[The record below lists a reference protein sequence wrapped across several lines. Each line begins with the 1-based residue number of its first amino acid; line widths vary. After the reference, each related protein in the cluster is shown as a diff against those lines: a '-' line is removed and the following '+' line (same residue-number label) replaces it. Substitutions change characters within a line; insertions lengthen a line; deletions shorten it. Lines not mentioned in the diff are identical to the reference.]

1 MKLAFSAAA
10 LLASSLG
17 ALAAD
22 LPARTEAPAPLP
34 PSFALAPLSSIY
46 GASDWSGFYAGGA
59 LSVRPPSGK
68 SSLSAGNYAF
78 PANGVGGDDVDLDP
92 DETGSQLSDF
102 SGKLSRNTF
111 GGTLFG
117 GYNLQINSYVYG
129 VETDVTYSLDRSK
142 RSGSLAV
149 DGSYNFTEDRHTSA
163 ASGNL
168 AITQTSRLRADG
180 SLRARIGLTAP
191 NLLVFA
197 TGGVALGRFERQT
210 GINGAVVF
218 TSRDGAT
225 QATHTFAGKS
235 ESNKIRLGWTVGA
248 GADYKLTDSWTLRA
262 DYRYTSFGKSQSSF
276 SSTSTCT
283 GPNCAELPAAP
294 ATASTRSTDVFHAV
308 RVGMS
313 YQFGNDILPT
323 NIFTR

>member
-17 ALAAD
+17 AIAAD

-68 SSLSAGNYAF
+68 SSLRAGNYAF
-78 PANGVGGDDVDLDP
+78 PANGVGDDVTLNNRTTLP
-92 DETGSQLSDF
+92 SDF

-117 GYNLQINSYVYG
+117 GYNVQINSYVYG

-149 DGSYNFTEDRHTSA
+149 NGDYDSIVDGDTSA

-180 SLRARIGLTAP
+180 SLRTRIGLTAP

-218 TSRDGAT
+218 TSLDGAT
-225 QATHTFAGKS
+225 QATHTLAGKS

-248 GADYKLTDSWTLRA
+248 GADYKLSDSWTLRA
-262 DYRYTSFGKSQSSF
+262 DYRYTSFGKSQSNL
-276 SSTSTCT
+276 SSSSTCT
-283 GPNCAELPAAP
+283 GTNCAELPAAP
-294 ATASTRSTDVFHAV
+294 ATASTRHTDVFHAV

-313 YQFGNDILPT
+313 YQFGADILPT
-323 NIFTR
+323 RIFTR

>member
-1 MKLAFSAAA
+1 MKFAFSVAA

-78 PANGVGGDDVDLDP
+78 PENGVGDDVSLNNRTTLP
-92 DETGSQLSDF
+92 SDF
-102 SGKLSRNTF
+102 DGKRRGNTF

-149 DGSYNFTEDRHTSA
+149 DGSYNSTEDDDTSA

-218 TSRDGAT
+218 TSQDGAT

-283 GPNCAELPAAP
+283 GLNCADLPAAP